1 MRSDSRAN
9 RVRWLALLVAFNA
22 NQIATAGQAPTTQ
35 VSNFV
40 LQFDGT
46 DDRVTVP
53 YNDSFPTEVFTAGA
67 WIKLSPP
74 TRRAAIIARG
84 EDDNSFNLSWQLYVN
99 SNGTFE
105 TMLED
110 SSENNYCYPLNQCFP
125 GGTCSIG
132 GDLFVADDAW
142 HHVAVTRDNTG
153 DLALYI
159 DGEVRASCEGTGVPS
174 SNNFQV
180 LSIGCTFGVIGP
192 PPGGVEPPTWFFP
205 GLIDEPAMW
214 NVALSEAQIGNVFR
228 NGVDPLS
235 SGLVGY
241 WNFNEGA
248 GQVAADLSPAGN
260 EGFRGVSPDP
270 DSADPIWVENGVED
284 SGFSQFFAQFGDG
297 AGLFSQ
303 IILFNLDPDMAATV
317 TMIFKDNDG
326 NLLSVDLNGE
336 PVAGEK
342 TVVIPAGGLRSF
354 KTSGQGD
361 LLEGTAT
368 VMSDKEVAG
377 VILFG
382 GTSGLAG
389 AGSSAAQPGGIVAPM
404 ETNTASG
411 INTGIAVM
419 NLEED
424 TVNLDLLLSDRDGG
438 VLATAAAVLPGMGH
452 LATFLSEFEWSA
464 AVDFSDF
471 EGILK
476 VTPDGSIA
484 ATVIQTRPGQFATL
498 PVVPQTLQ

>member
-1 MRSDSRAN
+1 
-9 RVRWLALLVAFNA
+9 
-22 NQIATAGQAPTTQ
+22 
-35 VSNFV
+35 
-40 LQFDGT
+40 
-46 DDRVTVP
+46 
-53 YNDSFPTEVFTAGA
+53 
-67 WIKLSPP
+67 
-74 TRRAAIIARG
+74 
-84 EDDNSFNLSWQLYVN
+84 LSWQLYVN
-99 SNGTFE
+99 SNGTLE

-125 GGTCSIG
+125 GGTCSVG

-142 HHVAVTRDNTG
+142 HHVAVTRNNAG

-159 DGEVRASCEGTGVPS
+159 DGEMRASCEGTGIPS

-205 GLIDEPAMW
+205 GLINEPAMW
-214 NVALSEAQIGNVFR
+214 NVALSETQIANLFR
-228 NGVDPLS
+228 DGVDPLS

-241 WNFNEGA
+241 WTFNEGA

-260 EGFRGVSPDP
+260 EGFRGVTPDP
-270 DSADPIWVENGVED
+270 DSADPLWVENEVDD

-303 IILFNLDPDMAATV
+303 IILFNLDPDREVTV

-326 NLLSVDLNGE
+326 SPLSVDLNGE
-336 PVAGEK
+336 LVTGEK
-342 TVVIPAGGLRSF
+342 TIVIPAGGLRSF
-354 KTSGQGD
+354 KTDGLGD
-361 LLEGTAT
+361 LLDGTVT
-368 VMSDKEVAG
+368 VVSDQEVAG

-389 AGSSAAQPGGIVAPM
+389 VGSSAAQPGRVTAPM
-404 ETNTASG
+404 ETNSALE

-424 TVNLDLLLSDRDGG
+424 AVNLDLQLCDRDGA
-438 VLATAAAVLPGMGH
+438 VLASAAAVLPGMGH
-452 LATFLSEFEWSA
+452 LATFVSDFEWST

-471 EGILK
+471 EGTLK
-476 VTPDGSIA
+476 VTADGLIA
-484 ATVIQTRPGQFATL
+484 ATAIQTRPGQFATL
-498 PVVPQTLQ
+498 PVVGQTLP